1 VAIHAAAICNVG
13 IARSK
18 PGEKSLGDG
27 HVNQAIVGKFR
38 KPLVLAGYGAH
49 CSGGRFLKI

>member
-27 HVNQAIVGKFR
+27 HVNQAIVGKFL